1 MNHRWFVV
9 SDQANSFRLSRSLDL
24 RRTRYLVSIDQ
35 RELLPEEGGV
45 AAFGGSSLREDDEM
59 GHVIAALLPTRQRSS
74 AGCRLHA
81 WTFGLPW
88 LRTSLRAPR

>member
-9 SDQANSFRLSRSLDL
+9 SDQANPFRLSRSLDL

-35 RELLPEEGGV
+35 RELPEEGGV

-59 GHVIAALLPTRQRSS
+59 GHVIAAVLPTRQRSS
-74 AGCRLHA
+74 AGFSLHA
-81 WTFGLPW
+81 WAFGLPW
-88 LRTSLRAPR
+88 LKTSLRALR